1 MFWLTLAF
9 YSWSLVFFMLAA
21 LFGSETIH
29 VMGLVALTVALL
41 EDGITALSWRL
52 AKEIDFK

>member
-1 MFWLTLAF
+1 MVWHTLAF
-9 YSWSLVFFMLAA
+9 YSWSLIFFLIAA

-29 VMGLVALTVALL
+29 VMGLIALTTALL
-41 EDGITALSWRL
+41 DEGIYFLSWRL